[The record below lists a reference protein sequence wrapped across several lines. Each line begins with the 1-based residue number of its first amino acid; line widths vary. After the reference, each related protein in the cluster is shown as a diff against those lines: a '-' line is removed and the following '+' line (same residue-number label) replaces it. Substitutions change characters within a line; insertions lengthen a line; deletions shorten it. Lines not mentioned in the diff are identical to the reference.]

1 MGNNRI
7 IIMAKKSEAVQ
18 QDLFPEPAEI
28 YGLGVSEF
36 KIKEG
41 AVIAILNGGV
51 TFTDVAQVTHEV
63 WRKAIAEWLVALCG
77 NNGDSISGYVDE
89 ARARLHRLEEER
101 AEALA
106 LSANS
111 KVSQFPSKAAGALA

>member
-1 MGNNRI
+1 
-7 IIMAKKSEAVQ
+7 MAKKGEAVQ
-18 QDLFPEPAEI
+18 IDLFPEPAEI

-36 KIKEG
+36 KIKED
-41 AVIAILNGGV
+41 ALIATLNGRA

-106 LSANS
+106 LSENS
-111 KVSQFPSKAAGALA
+111 KVTQFPSKATGALA